1 MLASDLNNPNFVNP
15 TNPDDALQVEF
26 YDFAAPDDWG
36 TRENYEKGIPEKK
49 FRKECPFV
57 RISIPGNN
65 LNVVERAADGRDINR
80 FPKQWLFYQMQTGK
94 IADGQNVPGWQID
107 EWAELDHT
115 TKHKL
120 KFLRFVT
127 VEQLAG
133 ATDSQIQQIGMGAE
147 GLRIRAREA
156 LKLRQRSEIDAA
168 VKERDTRLV
177 ESESKMAAM
186 QTQMTEMMELMQAQN
201 QRLQQMQTIPG
212 HLSDARDNDDHG
224 EHPGTPTK
232 RKAGRPPK
240 VRAEVQA

>member
-1 MLASDLNNPNFVNP
+1 MLASDLNNPQFANP

-49 FRKECPFV
+49 FRKECPFI

-65 LNVVERAADGRDINR
+65 LNVVERAADGRDILR
-80 FPKQWLFYQMQTGK
+80 FPKHWLFYQMQTGK
-94 IADGQNVPGWQID
+94 IADGQSVPGWQID
-107 EWAELDHT
+107 EWGDLDAS

-147 GLRIRAREA
+147 GLRVRARDA

-168 VKERDTRLV
+168 VKERDARLV
-177 ESESKMAAM
+177 ESE
-186 QTQMTEMMELMQAQN
+186 TQMTEMKVQMAEMMALLQAQN
-201 QRLQQMQTIPG
+201 ARLAEQPADRPRGKPG
-212 HLSDARDNDDHG
+212 
-224 EHPGTPTK
+224 
-232 RKAGRPPK
+232 RKPK
-240 VRAEVQA
+240 VQTEAVA